1 MPRVKFITTGHSHL
15 VGNFSAGDTYQGDKA
30 VCRHF
35 VDDAHCAVWDEEKQ
49 AAAPAASVVQASG
62 QAVKPAKAAAK
73 PRTPTKPPAP
83 DSAEAP
89 APADAPP
96 AAETPAPVPASDS
109 AAQGDAQAAATTGN

>member
-73 PRTPTKPPAP
+73 PRTPHAPAKAPPP
-83 DSAEAP
+83 VEGPAEAP
-89 APADAPP
+89 APAQAPAPAP
-96 AAETPAPVPASDS
+96 AALDGGEPSNEADPS
-109 AAQGDAQAAATTGN
+109 TGN